1 MSQVVTLNND
11 QVITIGDINMY
22 DVGNE
27 QWFTFMNA
35 KSTPINLTGWKNLVA
50 DYPTST
56 IYTSDRLNQ
65 ALFDSI
71 VDGTITEEDANSLEK
86 DGYWLVGDYING
98 GLVIF
103 NTPNSNQIGWL
114 LVRAIEDCGED
125 YINWFYYGNQS
136 QNVSDGD
143 GDLYITFYDQWK
155 VNGTFQ
161 TNFWTY
167 SVSHNMTWGKWSV
180 SDNRA
185 IYTTDNVPTSIS
197 ITSIESDDFVTN
209 LLIYYK
215 TYYIS
220 DGHTVGAIGS
230 LPSQTKYS
238 WWDSGNLPVPD
249 PNAGGGYSS
258 TGGGDGSYDTSSD
271 TIPIPDLPP
280 DLLLSSGIIKMYYP
294 TPEEM
299 SAFTNFIYASPLD
312 IVANFKKIWANPMDS
327 IITLGTV
334 PFNVAT
340 TAAEEVKF
348 CGVPSGISMKPI
360 SSQYIQIDC
369 GTKKVDKFW
378 DTALDYNNYTKMK
391 LFLPFIGFVDL
402 NTDDANGA
410 EITVKYNIDLYTGDA
425 LAFVYIKKTD
435 YPYGEVKDSETDKNL
450 KPVVI
455 DGTLYVHK
463 GNVLQQVPLTGSNYQ
478 GLYSGIMNLAT
489 RSFKGGIPGAV
500 AGIGAEVLSQKVD
513 VDRSGS
519 LSPNAGELG
528 IYTPF
533 LVIDRPIQSLPVNFM
548 EKYGYPSNIF
558 KTMKNLEG
566 LGYVQIEVD
575 SLILEDLDDITDEE
589 VTELKQILESGVIL

>member
-1 MSQVVTLNND
+1 MAQNVVLND
-11 QVITIGDINMY
+11 DSVISIGDINAY
-22 DVGNE
+22 SVGTDI
-27 QWFTFMNA
+27 WFTFMNA
-35 KSTPINLTGWKNLVA
+35 RSTALSLREWKNLVA
-50 DYPTST
+50 EKTTDP
-56 IYTSDRLNQ
+56 IYDDITQEIYEAVKNGEADAETLDRLAN
-65 ALFDSI
+65 
-71 VDGTITEEDANSLEK
+71 DGV
-86 DGYWLVGDYING
+86 WLLGDYING
-98 GLVIF
+98 GLLIF
-103 NTPNSNQIGWL
+103 NRPLSNRVGYY
-114 LVRAIEDCGED
+114 LVRKLDDTGD
-125 YINWFYYGNQS
+125 NYINWFYDGVVEQDI
-136 QNVSDGD
+136 SDPYY
-143 GDLYITFYDQWK
+143 GDLYIAFFDQVK
-155 VNGTFQ
+155 QDGNFQ
-161 TNFWTY
+161 TGFSYRYTG
-167 SVSHNMTWGKWSV
+167 SSLTGKWSV
-180 SDNRA
+180 PDNEV
-185 IYTTDNVPTSIS
+185 IYTRYPTPEGFA
-197 ITSIESDDFVTN
+197 ITSIEPDDFVNN
-209 LLIYYK
+209 LLIFYRTTFIRTDEGGKISFNNNYYPWWE
-215 TYYIS
+215 T
-220 DGHTVGAIGS
+220 GS
-230 LPSQTKYS
+230 Q
-238 WWDSGNLPVPD
+238 PVPD

-299 SAFTNFIYASPLD
+299 SAFTNFIYSSSLD

-327 IITLGTV
+327 IISLGTV

-340 TAAEEVKF
+340 TAAENVKF
-348 CGVPSGISMKPI
+348 CGVPSGINMKPV

-378 DTALDYNNYTKMK
+378 DSALDYNNYTKMK

-548 EKYGYPSNIF
+548 KKYGYPSNIF

-589 VTELKQILESGVIL
+589 VAELKQILESGVIL

>member
-1 MSQVVTLNND
+1 MAQNVVLND
-11 QVITIGDINMY
+11 DTVISIGDINAY
-22 DVGNE
+22 SVGTDI
-27 QWFTFMNA
+27 WFTFMNA
-35 KSTPINLTGWKNLVA
+35 RSTAISLREWKNLVA
-50 DYPTST
+50 EKTTDP
-56 IYTSDRLNQ
+56 IYDDITQEIYEAVKNGEADAETLDRLAN
-65 ALFDSI
+65 
-71 VDGTITEEDANSLEK
+71 DGV
-86 DGYWLVGDYING
+86 WLLGDYING
-98 GLVIF
+98 GLLIF
-103 NTPNSNQIGWL
+103 NRPSDNKVGYY
-114 LVRAIEDCGED
+114 LVKKLDDTGDD
-125 YINWFYYGNQS
+125 YNNWFYDGVLEQDI
-136 QNVSDGD
+136 SDPYY
-143 GDLYITFYDQWK
+143 GDLYIAFFDQVK
-155 VNGTFQ
+155 QDGNFQ
-161 TNFWTY
+161 SGY
-167 SVSHNMTWGKWSV
+167 SYIYTGSTLTGKWSV
-180 SDNRA
+180 PDNQV
-185 IYTTDNVPTSIS
+185 IYTRYPTPEGFA
-197 ITSIESDDFVTN
+197 ITSIEPDDFVHN
-209 LLIYYK
+209 LLIFYK
-215 TYYIS
+215 TTFIRTDEGGKISFKNNYYPWWQ
-220 DGHTVGAIGS
+220 TGS
-230 LPSQTKYS
+230 Q
-238 WWDSGNLPVPD
+238 PVPD

-258 TGGGDGSYDTSSD
+258 TGGGDGTYDTSSD

-280 DLLLSSGIIKMYYP
+280 DLLLSSGIIKMYHP
-294 TPEEM
+294 TTEEM
-299 SAFTNFIYASPLD
+299 SAFTNFIYSSSLD

-327 IITLGTV
+327 IISLGTV

-435 YPYGEVKDSETDKNL
+435 YPYGEVKDSEKDKNL

-489 RSFKGGIPGAV
+489 RSFRGGIPGAV

-548 EKYGYPSNIF
+548 QKYGYPSNIY

-575 SLILEDLDDITDEE
+575 SLILEGLDDITDEE
-589 VTELKQILESGVIL
+589 VAELKQILESGVIL

>member
-1 MSQVVTLNND
+1 MAQNVVLND
-11 QVITIGDINMY
+11 DTVITIGDANLY
-22 DVGNE
+22 DVANDG
-27 QWFTFMNA
+27 WFTFMNA
-35 KSTPINLTGWKNLVA
+35 RSTALSLREWKNLVA
-50 DYPTST
+50 EKTTDP
-56 IYTSDRLNQ
+56 IYDEITQEIYEAVKNETADAATLEHLAN
-65 ALFDSI
+65 
-71 VDGTITEEDANSLEK
+71 DGV
-86 DGYWLVGDYING
+86 WLLGDYING
-98 GLVIF
+98 GLLIF
-103 NTPNSNQIGWL
+103 NRPSSNRVGYY
-114 LVRAIEDCGED
+114 LVRKLEDTGDD
-125 YINWFYYGNQS
+125 YVNWFYDGVVEQDI
-136 QNVSDGD
+136 SDPYY
-143 GDLYITFYDQWK
+143 GDLYIAFFDQVK
-155 VNGTFQ
+155 YNG
-161 TNFWTY
+161 NFDISRSYRYTG
-167 SVSHNMTWGKWSV
+167 STLIGKWSV
-180 SDNRA
+180 SDNKV
-185 IYTTDNVPTSIS
+185 IYTRHPTPEGFAM
-197 ITSIESDDFVTN
+197 TSIESDDFVHN
-209 LLIYYK
+209 LLIFYK
-215 TYYIS
+215 TTFICT
-220 DGHTVGAIGS
+220 DKGGS
-230 LPSQTKYS
+230 LSRHFNTYPWWSTGSQ
-238 WWDSGNLPVPD
+238 PVPD

-294 TPEEM
+294 TPQEM

-312 IVANFKKIWANPMDS
+312 VVANFKKIWANPMDS
-327 IITLGTV
+327 IISLGTV

-435 YPYGEVKDSETDKNL
+435 YPYGDVKDSEEDKNQQ
-450 KPVVI
+450 PVNI
-455 DGTLYVHK
+455 DGTLYIHK

-500 AGIGAEVLSQKVD
+500 AGIGSEVLSQKVD

-533 LVIDRPIQSLPVNFM
+533 LVIDRPIQSLPVKFM
-548 EKYGYPSNIF
+548 EKYGYPSNIY

-589 VTELKQILESGVIL
+589 VAELKQILESGVIL

>member
-1 MSQVVTLNND
+1 
-11 QVITIGDINMY
+11 
-22 DVGNE
+22 
-27 QWFTFMNA
+27 MNA
-35 KSTPINLTGWKNLVA
+35 RSTALSLKEWKNLVA
-50 DYPTST
+50 EKTTDP
-56 IYTSDRLNQ
+56 IYDDITQEIYEAVKNGEADAETLDRLAN
-65 ALFDSI
+65 
-71 VDGTITEEDANSLEK
+71 DGV
-86 DGYWLVGDYING
+86 WLLGDYING
-98 GLVIF
+98 GLLIF
-103 NTPNSNQIGWL
+103 NRPLSNRVGYY
-114 LVRAIEDCGED
+114 LVRKLDDTGD
-125 YINWFYYGNQS
+125 NYINWFYDGVLEQDI
-136 QNVSDGD
+136 SDPYY
-143 GDLYITFYDQWK
+143 GDLYIAFFDQVK
-155 VNGTFQ
+155 HDGNFQ
-161 TNFWTY
+161 TGFAYTY
-167 SVSHNMTWGKWSV
+167 TGSCLTGKWSV
-180 SDNRA
+180 PDNEV
-185 IYTTDNVPTSIS
+185 IYTRYPTPEGFA
-197 ITSIESDDFVTN
+197 ITSIEPDDFVNN
-209 LLIYYK
+209 LLIFYRTTFIRTDEGGKISFNNNYYPWWE
-215 TYYIS
+215 T
-220 DGHTVGAIGS
+220 GS
-230 LPSQTKYS
+230 Q
-238 WWDSGNLPVPD
+238 PVPD

-299 SAFTNFIYASPLD
+299 SAFTNFIYSSSLD

-327 IITLGTV
+327 IISLGTV

-340 TAAEEVKF
+340 TAAENVKF
-348 CGVPSGISMKPI
+348 CGVPSGINMKPV

-378 DTALDYNNYTKMK
+378 DSALDYNNYTKMK

-533 LVIDRPIQSLPVNFM
+533 LVIDRPIQSLPVKFM

-589 VTELKQILESGVIL
+589 VAELKQILESGVIL

>member
-1 MSQVVTLNND
+1 MAQNVVLND
-11 QVITIGDINMY
+11 DSVISIGDINAY
-22 DVGNE
+22 SVGTDI
-27 QWFTFMNA
+27 WFTFMNA
-35 KSTPINLTGWKNLVA
+35 RSTALSLREWKNLVA
-50 DYPTST
+50 EKTTDP
-56 IYTSDRLNQ
+56 IYDDITQEIYEAVKNGEADAETLDRLAN
-65 ALFDSI
+65 
-71 VDGTITEEDANSLEK
+71 DGV
-86 DGYWLVGDYING
+86 WLLGDYING
-98 GLVIF
+98 GLLIF
-103 NTPNSNQIGWL
+103 NRPSSNRVGYY
-114 LVRAIEDCGED
+114 LVRKLDDTGD
-125 YINWFYYGNQS
+125 NYINWFYDGVQE
-136 QNVSDGD
+136 QDISDPYY
-143 GDLYITFYDQWK
+143 GDLYIAFFDQVK
-155 VNGTFQ
+155 HDGNFQ
-161 TNFWTY
+161 TGYAYRYTG
-167 SVSHNMTWGKWSV
+167 SCLTGKWSV
-180 SDNRA
+180 PDNKV
-185 IYTTDNVPTSIS
+185 IYTRHPTPEGFA
-197 ITSIESDDFVTN
+197 ITSIEPDDFVHN
-209 LLIYYK
+209 LLIFYQTTFICTDAGGKISFNNNYYPWWA
-215 TYYIS
+215 
-220 DGHTVGAIGS
+220 VG
-230 LPSQTKYS
+230 SQ
-238 WWDSGNLPVPD
+238 PVPD

-299 SAFTNFIYASPLD
+299 SAFTNFIYSSSLD

-327 IITLGTV
+327 IISLGTV

-340 TAAEEVKF
+340 TAAENVKF
-348 CGVPSGISMKPI
+348 CGVPSGINMKPV

-378 DTALDYNNYTKMK
+378 DTALDYNSYTKMK

-435 YPYGEVKDSETDKNL
+435 YPYGEVKDSEKDKNL

-463 GNVLQQVPLTGSNYQ
+463 GNVLQQVPLTGTNYQ

-489 RSFKGGIPGAV
+489 RAFKGGIPGAV

-548 EKYGYPSNIF
+548 QKYGYPSNIY

-566 LGYVQIEVD
+566 LGYVQIESE
-575 SLILEDLDDITDEE
+575 SLILDGLEDITDEE
-589 VTELKQILESGVIL
+589 VTELKRILENGVIL

>member
-1 MSQVVTLNND
+1 MAQNIVLND
-11 QVITIGDINMY
+11 DSVISIGDLNVY
-22 DVGNE
+22 QVGDDG
-27 QWFTFMNA
+27 WFTFMNA
-35 KSTPINLTGWKNLVA
+35 RSTALSLREWKNLVA
-50 DYPTST
+50 EKTTDP
-56 IYTSDRLNQ
+56 IYDDITQEIYEAVKNGEADAETLDRLAN
-65 ALFDSI
+65 
-71 VDGTITEEDANSLEK
+71 DGV
-86 DGYWLVGDYING
+86 WLLGDYING
-98 GLVIF
+98 GLLIF
-103 NTPNSNQIGWL
+103 NRPSSNKVGYY
-114 LVRAIEDCGED
+114 LVRKLDDTGD
-125 YINWFYYGNQS
+125 NYINWFYDGVLEQDI
-136 QNVSDGD
+136 SDPYY
-143 GDLYITFYDQWK
+143 GDLYIAFFDQVK
-155 VNGTFQ
+155 FNG
-161 TNFWTY
+161 NFTTG
-167 SVSHNMTWGKWSV
+167 VSYRYTGSTLTGKWSV
-180 SDNRA
+180 PDNQV
-185 IYTTDNVPTSIS
+185 IYTRHPTPEGFS
-197 ITSIESDDFVTN
+197 ITSIEPDDFVNN
-209 LLIYYK
+209 LLIFYQTTFICTDPGGVLSRHNNDYPWWE
-215 TYYIS
+215 T
-220 DGHTVGAIGS
+220 GS
-230 LPSQTKYS
+230 Q
-238 WWDSGNLPVPD
+238 PVPD

-299 SAFTNFIYASPLD
+299 SAFTNFIYSSSLD

-327 IITLGTV
+327 IISLGTV

-340 TAAEEVKF
+340 TAAENVKF
-348 CGVPSGISMKPI
+348 CGVPSGINMKPV

-378 DTALDYNNYTKMK
+378 DSALDYNNYTKMK

-589 VTELKQILESGVIL
+589 VAELKQILESGVIL